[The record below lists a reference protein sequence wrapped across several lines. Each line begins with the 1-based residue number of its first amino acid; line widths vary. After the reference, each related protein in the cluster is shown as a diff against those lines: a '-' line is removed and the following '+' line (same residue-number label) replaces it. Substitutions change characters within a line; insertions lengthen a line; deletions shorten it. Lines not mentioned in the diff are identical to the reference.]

1 MGGDAALEP
10 RIVIAGTGRAGTTL
24 LVQIL
29 TDLGLPT
36 GFKPDSRINETA
48 RAGLE
53 RSLDGVAPPR
63 IVKDPGLSKH
73 LGRMLDEGKVAVE
86 HVIVPMRDLDV
97 AAASRVRA
105 TKYGTEPSAR
115 GGLFGTRSATKQKEG
130 LALVFYELFDT
141 ITRYDLPHTLLLF
154 PRLATDWEYTYEKL
168 RWLDPEIGPDRWKA
182 AIEGRADPSLIHQ
195 QPLSPAERSLAAA
208 GTVYTNGIKKVAGRA
223 RRTARALWTR
233 TGKS

>member
-1 MGGDAALEP
+1 MPSRESSTSTIRRSGTQYASIESSVSATNSVRQCGPIGITTASRIRWCSSPNIHSIVGPVGGDAALEP

-36 GFKPDSRINETA
+36 GFQPDSRINETA

-73 LGRMLDEGKVAVE
+73 LGRLLDEGKVAVE

-115 GGLFGTRSATKQKEG
+115 GGLFGTRSATRQKEG
-130 LALVFYELFDT
+130 LAL
-141 ITRYDLPHTLLLF
+141 
-154 PRLATDWEYTYEKL
+154 
-168 RWLDPEIGPDRWKA
+168 
-182 AIEGRADPSLIHQ
+182 
-195 QPLSPAERSLAAA
+195 
-208 GTVYTNGIKKVAGRA
+208 
-223 RRTARALWTR
+223 
-233 TGKS
+233 